1 MKRVALCFAVLVG
14 SVLLLTACLGP
25 KTPQE
30 VTRAFW
36 EAVLNNDAS
45 DAVKYSTLT
54 EARYYDGFSKDWSG
68 FKPSW
73 GKVTIEGNEAS
84 VVSTFSSPANSS
96 IEGRRFVTY
105 LVLRSEGWKVDYDR
119 TKVSVNGGAFG
130 RVYDHLG
137 QLSDDLSMGLQ
148 SYADTIR
155 LEMDRMS
162 RELEQ
167 LSNSLSQQ
175 AKKGIGHFAEE
186 LRNSIE
192 ELKESINRAL
202 KEDDK
207 DLSDKDRR
215 ILQEVSADLDHDDES
230 LSEPTVQAISD
241 SSRNVGRAQLRLESI
256 ESPSADKYKKEW
268 RELTEKVEKTMRKIM
283 DELSTSAKGR
293 EPGPNRS

>member
-1 MKRVALCFAVLVG
+1 MKRVVLGFTVLVG

-36 EAVLNNDAS
+36 GAVLNNDAS

-54 EARYYDGFSKDWSG
+54 ETRYYDGFSKDWSG
-68 FKPSW
+68 FEPSW

-84 VVSTFSSPANSS
+84 VVSTFSSPANSGIDS
-96 IEGRRFVTY
+96 RRFVTY
-105 LVLRSEGWKVDYDR
+105 LVLRNERWKVDYDR

-130 RVYDHLG
+130 RVYDQLS

-148 SYADTIR
+148 SSADSIR
-155 LEMDRMS
+155 LDMDRMS
-162 RELEQ
+162 RDLEQ
-167 LSNSLSQQ
+167 LSKSLSRE
-175 AKKGIGHFAEE
+175 ARKGIEQFAEE

-192 ELKESINRAL
+192 ALRESINRAL
-202 KEDDK
+202 KQDDK

-215 ILQEVSADLDHDDES
+215 ILQEVSADLDHDNDN

-256 ESPSADKYKKEW
+256 ESKSADKYKKEW
-268 RELTEKVEKTMRKIM
+268 RELSEKVEKAMRKMM
-283 DELSTSAKGR
+283 DELSTSEKGS
-293 EPGPNRS
+293 EPSPNRS